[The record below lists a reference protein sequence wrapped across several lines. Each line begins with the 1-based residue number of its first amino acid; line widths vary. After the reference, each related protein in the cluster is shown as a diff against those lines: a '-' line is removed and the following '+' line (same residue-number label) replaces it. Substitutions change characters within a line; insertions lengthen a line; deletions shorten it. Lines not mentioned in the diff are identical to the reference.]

1 MPRDLP
7 PLNALRAFESA
18 AEHLNFTKASEDLFV
33 TQGAV
38 SRQIKRLEED
48 LGRPLFHRDGPRIAL
63 TPSGIAFRE
72 AIVEGLALIRQGTA
86 RVRKQSTT
94 PTVTVSVLPSFATLW
109 LVPRIVA
116 FQQEHPDLEL
126 RLACSYD
133 LVDFHRSPEIDA
145 AIRFGRGDWPGV
157 HAERLFESEVFPVC
171 SPALLNGNSPFR
183 SKTEILNYPLI
194 HATEPMDD
202 WERWFAAA
210 GIEYP
215 KQQPTTRFGDHMA
228 LQQAAMEGQGITLAR
243 SLLVETNLK
252 SGRLV
257 KPIDISIRSRS
268 SYYFVCPEGRQASD
282 HVATFYEW
290 LRREAGRTHAGT
302 SNGHA

>member
-18 AEHLNFTKASEDLFV
+18 ALHLNFTKASEELFV

-48 LGRPLFHRDGPRIAL
+48 LGRPLFHRDGPNIEL
-63 TPSGIAFRE
+63 TPLGAAYRD
-72 AIVEGLALIRQGTA
+72 AIIEGLAVIRRGTA
-86 RVRKQSTT
+86 RVRKQAAT
-94 PTVTVSVLPSFATLW
+94 PTLTLSVLPSFATLW

-133 LVDFHRSPEIDA
+133 LVDFHRTPEIDA
-145 AIRFGRGDWPGV
+145 AIRFGRGNWPGV
-157 HAERLFESEVFPVC
+157 FAERLFDSEVFPVC
-171 SPALLNGNSPFR
+171 SPALLKGNSPFR
-183 SKTEILNYPLI
+183 SKSEILDYPLI
-194 HATEPMDD
+194 HATEAMDD

-210 GIEYP
+210 DIEYP
-215 KQQPTTRFGDHMA
+215 KQQPTTRYGDHMA

-243 SLLVETNLK
+243 SSLVETNLR
-252 SGRLV
+252 SGRLI
-257 KPIDISIRSRS
+257 KPIDIRIRSRS
-268 SYYFVCPEGRQASD
+268 SYYFVCPPGMQDSPHVGMFFAWLKRQA
-282 HVATFYEW
+282 
-290 LRREAGRTHAGT
+290 GT
-302 SNGHA
+302 IDKDGSQA